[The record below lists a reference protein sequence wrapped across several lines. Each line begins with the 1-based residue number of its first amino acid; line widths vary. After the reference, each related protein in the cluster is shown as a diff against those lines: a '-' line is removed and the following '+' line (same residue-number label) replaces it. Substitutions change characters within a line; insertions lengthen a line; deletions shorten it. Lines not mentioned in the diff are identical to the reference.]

1 MHRPTI
7 LLAVAVASIAVAPIA
22 VAGNG
27 SGTGADPTETFL
39 FSGPVISFTASS
51 GSGMPMLTVDDAVAG
66 PVDIAL
72 GPVWF
77 LQTAGFVA
85 VPGDEVEAEAFGCVT
100 CAAPYVAAW
109 VDNLTTGVSV
119 DLRDVDARPVWIQRQ
134 SARGGSGRP
143 GQGSGAGGQTGG
155 SGTGGS
161 GTGGQT
167 GGSGTGGSGTGGQT
181 GGSGGGTGEPGG
193 AGTGSGSGPA
203 NGSGLDMSQ
212 VETVGGSVVS
222 FNGQAGSGE
231 PVVVLDV
238 GGELIEITL
247 SPYQP
252 IAAAGLVIEPGI
264 TLTVTFA
271 PTLCDD
277 ETHLVAISIVDDA
290 TGVLVQLRDP
300 ETGFPMA
307 PGGGHNQPNWP

>member
-7 LLAVAVASIAVAPIA
+7 FLAVAIALIAVAPVA

-39 FSGPVISFTASS
+39 FSGPVVSFTASS

-85 VPGDEVEAEAFGCVT
+85 APGDQVEIEAFACVT

-109 VDNLTTGVSV
+109 VDNLTSSVSV
-119 DLRDVDARPVWIQRQ
+119 DLRDVDAKPLWIQRQ
-134 SARGGSGRP
+134 SARGGSSRT
-143 GQGSGAGGQTGG
+143 GQGNGSGGQTGG
-155 SGTGGS
+155 SGT
-161 GTGGQT
+161 
-167 GGSGTGGSGTGGQT
+167 GTGGQT
-181 GGSGGGTGEPGG
+181 GGSGGGGGTGEPGG
-193 AGTGSGSGPA
+193 SGTGSGSGPA

-212 VETVGGSVVS
+212 VETVSGTVVS
-222 FNGQAGSGE
+222 FAGQAGSGE
-231 PVVVLDV
+231 PVVAIDV
-238 GGELIEITL
+238 AGELFEITVA
-247 SPYQP
+247 PYQP
-252 IAAAGLVIEPGI
+252 IAAAGLVIEPGLS
-264 TLTVTFA
+264 LTVTFA
-271 PTLCDD
+271 PSLCDD
-277 ETHLVAISIVDDA
+277 EPQLVAISVTDDA
-290 TGVLVQLRDP
+290 TGLLVQLRDP

>member
-1 MHRPTI
+1 MQRQII
-7 LLAVAVASIAVAPIA
+7 LLAVAVALIAVAPIA
-22 VAGNG
+22 EAGNG

-39 FSGPVISFTASS
+39 FNGPVISFTASS

-85 VPGDEVEAEAFGCVT
+85 APGDEVETEAFACVT
-100 CAAPYVAAW
+100 CAAPYVAAS

-119 DLRDVDARPVWIQRQ
+119 DLRDVDARPLWIQRQ

-143 GQGSGAGGQTGG
+143 GQGSGSGGQTGG
-155 SGTGGS
+155 SGT
-161 GTGGQT
+161 
-167 GGSGTGGSGTGGQT
+167 GTGGQT
-181 GGSGGGTGEPGG
+181 GGSGGGGGTGEPGG
-193 AGTGSGSGPA
+193 SGTGSGSGPA
-203 NGSGLDMSQ
+203 HGSGLDMSQ
-212 VETVGGSVVS
+212 VETVSGTVVS
-222 FNGQAGSGE
+222 FTGQAGSAE
-231 PVVVLDV
+231 PVVVIDV
-238 GGELIEITL
+238 AGELLEITV

-252 IAAAGLVIEPGI
+252 VAAAGLVIEPGLS
-264 TLTVTFA
+264 LTVTFA

-277 ETHLVAISIVDDA
+277 ESHLVAISVTDDA
-290 TGVLVQLRDP
+290 TGLLVQLRDP

-307 PGGGHNQPNWP
+307 PGGGHNHPNWP

>member
-1 MHRPTI
+1 MQRSTI
-7 LLAVAVASIAVAPIA
+7 SLGLAVALIAVATIA
-22 VAGNG
+22 AAGNG
-27 SGTGADPTETFL
+27 SGTGADPTQTLL

-51 GSGMPMLTVDDAVAG
+51 GSGMPMLTVDDAIAG
-66 PVDIAL
+66 TVDVAL
-72 GPVWF
+72 GPVWY

-85 VPGDEVEAEAFGCVT
+85 APGDEVEVEAFSCVT

-119 DLRDVDARPVWIQRQ
+119 DLRDDDARPLWIQRQ
-134 SARGGSGRP
+134 AARGGSGRT
-143 GQGSGAGGQTGG
+143 GQGGSSGSQGGSSGGQTGG
-155 SGTGGS
+155 S
-161 GTGGQT
+161 
-167 GGSGTGGSGTGGQT
+167 GSGTGGQT
-181 GGSGGGTGEPGG
+181 GGSGGGTGTGGPGG

-212 VETVGGSVVS
+212 VETVSGAVVS
-222 FNGQAGSGE
+222 FDGQAGAGE
-231 PVVVLDV
+231 PVVVLDAA
-238 GGELIEITL
+238 GELLEITV

-252 IAAAGLVIEPGI
+252 IAASGLVIEPGV

-277 ETHLVAISIVDDA
+277 ESHLVAISVVDDA

-307 PGGGHNQPNWP
+307 PGGGHHQPNWP